1 MVILLPFYDRTR
13 AIELLHED
21 EAHHLVGEREAR
33 ERDLLV
39 GARIDRLGE
48 AVGSSDGED
57 ESARR
62 GPLLLQPS
70 RQFHGPWLASV
81 LVEEHQRVGGLHL
94 LQDQLP
100 LLLLLLRLGERGRG
114 PQFGYGDDLEGHVVA
129 DAVSVVVDG
138 VGIEFVAGLPHKDER
153 RFHL

>member
-48 AVGSSDGED
+48 AVGPSDGED
-57 ESARR
+57 EAARR
-62 GPLLLQPS
+62 SPLLLQPS

-100 LLLLLLRLGERGRG
+100 LLLTSSLKK
-114 PQFGYGDDLEGHVVA
+114 HV
-129 DAVSVVVDG
+129 
-138 VGIEFVAGLPHKDER
+138 FYN
-153 RFHL
+153 